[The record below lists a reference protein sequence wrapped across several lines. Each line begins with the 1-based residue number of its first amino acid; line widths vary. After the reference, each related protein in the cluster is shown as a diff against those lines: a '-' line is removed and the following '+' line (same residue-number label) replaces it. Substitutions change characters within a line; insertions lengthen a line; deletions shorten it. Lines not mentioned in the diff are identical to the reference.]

1 VLLTVNASLNTPE
14 DAEEISMTPH
24 RPRILL
30 VDDEPD
36 LLAELKPI
44 IERAGFQVLTA
55 RHGEEALERIAK
67 ERPDLVVLDV
77 LMPRLDGREV
87 LRRLRQAGDWIPVI
101 LLTRVGTPTERVL
114 SLQEGA
120 DDYLN
125 KPFEPLELIARIQAV
140 LRRMR
145 RGEPPLWAFRY
156 LVCGELVL
164 DRQARQ
170 ARRAGRGL
178 ALTPRAFALL
188 EFLMLH
194 PGEVISRERLLDQLW
209 GWAYPV
215 GTRAVDIRVAELRKA
230 LEDNPETP
238 RYIETV
244 VGQGYRFI
252 GEVTGEA

>member
-1 VLLTVNASLNTPE
+1 
-14 DAEEISMTPH
+14 
-24 RPRILL
+24 
-30 VDDEPD
+30 
-36 LLAELKPI
+36 
-44 IERAGFQVLTA
+44 
-55 RHGEEALERIAK
+55 
-67 ERPDLVVLDV
+67 
-77 LMPRLDGREV
+77 
-87 LRRLRQAGDWIPVI
+87 
-101 LLTRVGTPTERVL
+101 VGTPAERAL
-114 SLQEGA
+114 SLLEGA

-170 ARRAGRGL
+170 VRRAGREL
-178 ALTPRAFALL
+178 TLTPRAFALL
-188 EFLMLH
+188 KFLMLH

-209 GWAYPV
+209 SWAHPV
-215 GTRAVDIRVAELRKA
+215 GTRAVDIRVAELRKE
-230 LEDNPETP
+230 LSDDPERP

-252 GEVTGEA
+252 REVKGEP